1 MLNFSSVFF
10 FFFFR
15 IQSVHKRDCRT
26 CSSHWPLQTP
36 LTISAA
42 SATIREHNA
51 ANSSGGSGTSKRPTV
66 GDIFNDHGHSPR
78 EKYGKNFN
86 VMTYMNMMGC
96 DAM

>member
-1 MLNFSSVFF
+1 
-10 FFFFR
+10 
-15 IQSVHKRDCRT
+15 
-26 CSSHWPLQTP
+26 
-36 LTISAA
+36 
-42 SATIREHNA
+42 
-51 ANSSGGSGTSKRPTV
+51 V